1 VRLWERPSRAAISPF
16 VGILATLFMESTV
29 STAKPRPSWG
39 RWFLLFA
46 AIGSVASLIM
56 LVRTR
61 YGDPTPEI
69 TGEAFSGARRRWREA
84 GLKDYDVSVEVIN
97 SGRLEKYD
105 VAVRGG
111 HAESAS
117 RNGAPLTN
125 HRTFETWS
133 VPGMFGTIDSDWQN
147 VEKHLKHQAD
157 ASTLQLTV
165 KVEFD
170 PKYGYPKR
178 YRRIEWGS
186 SREISWKVTRFE
198 PHASVSQ

>member
-1 VRLWERPSRAAISPF
+1 
-16 VGILATLFMESTV
+16 MESTV
-29 STAKPRPSWG
+29 SEAKPRPTRG

-46 AIGSVASLIM
+46 AAGSVVSLIL

-61 YGDPTPEI
+61 FGDPTPEI
-69 TGEAFSGARRRWREA
+69 TGEAFTAARRHWREA
-84 GLKDYDVSVEVIN
+84 ALKDYDVSIEVIN
-97 SGRLEKYD
+97 GGRLEKYD
-105 VAVRGG
+105 VSVRDG
-111 HAESAS
+111 HAETAE

-125 HRTFETWS
+125 RRTFETWS

-147 VEKHLKHQAD
+147 VEKHLAHKAD

-165 KVEFD
+165 RVEFD

-198 PHASVSQ
+198 PRASAGPSTAASQ